1 MSRRVDNKLLLEV
14 FMLKQESGKS
24 WVDSENFL
32 KKVIGDNDIPQGRLR
47 TLTEKAVQD
56 VQKQTHES
64 LAVFLS
70 KMVDLDGIGDILTKA
85 GLSRASLLTSTFEV
99 KDSAPSNALLIEL
112 GRFQKK
118 NSLANE
124 KLLGWFCMLTNVTAT
139 LPTAI
144 KFRKRV
150 HDLTADLKKLQS
162 NQRSKGGASALDKF
176 LNDAFVMPG
185 MFQDVHESEKQC
197 CTNSTTP
204 IQSKTNRGSHTH
216 SWQCCV
222 ANFKN
227 TKMNV
232 KD

>member
-1 MSRRVDNKLLLEV
+1 M
-14 FMLKQESGKS
+14 
-24 WVDSENFL
+24 
-32 KKVIGDNDIPQGRLR
+32 
-47 TLTEKAVQD
+47 QD

-70 KMVDLDGIGDILTKA
+70 KMVDVDGIGDILTKA

-124 KLLGWFCMLTNVTAT
+124 KLLCWFRMLTNVTAT

-144 KFRKRV
+144 KFRKQV
-150 HDLTADLKKLQS
+150 HDLAADLKKLQS
-162 NQRSKGGASALDKF
+162 NQRNKGGAAALDKF

-185 MFQDVHESEKQC
+185 MFQDVHELEELKSMARKY
-197 CTNSTTP
+197 TAFRLLYF
-204 IQSKTNRGSHTH
+204 I
-216 SWQCCV
+216 
-222 ANFKN
+222 
-227 TKMNV
+227 
-232 KD
+232 

>member
-1 MSRRVDNKLLLEV
+1 M
-14 FMLKQESGKS
+14 
-24 WVDSENFL
+24 
-32 KKVIGDNDIPQGRLR
+32 
-47 TLTEKAVQD
+47 
-56 VQKQTHES
+56 
-64 LAVFLS
+64 
-70 KMVDLDGIGDILTKA
+70 
-85 GLSRASLLTSTFEV
+85 SRASLLTSTFEV

-204 IQSKTNRGSHTH
+204 IQSTTNRGLQSH
-216 SWQCCV
+216 SQL
-222 ANFKN
+222 A
-227 TKMNV
+227 MLRRQLQE
-232 KD
+232 

>member
-1 MSRRVDNKLLLEV
+1 MRVDNKLLLEV
-14 FMLKQESGKS
+14 FLLKQESGKS

-70 KMVDLDGIGDILTKA
+70 KMVDMDGIGDILTKA
-85 GLSRASLLTSTFEV
+85 GLSRASLLASTFEV

-124 KLLGWFCMLTNVTAT
+124 KLLGWFRMLTNVTAT

-162 NQRSKGGASALDKF
+162 NQRNKGGAAALDKF

-185 MFQDVHESEKQC
+185 MFQDVHELEELKSMAQKY
-197 CTNSTTP
+197 TAFRLLYL
-204 IQSKTNRGSHTH
+204 K
-216 SWQCCV
+216 V
-222 ANFKN
+222 L
-227 TKMNV
+227 
-232 KD
+232 